1 MEKEWGTF
9 AFPKHLL
16 QLALQ
21 AASFYCSPL
30 PASPE
35 TDNTSGIKAKASGG

>member
-1 MEKEWGTF
+1 MEKEWE
-9 AFPKHLL
+9 AFSFPEPLL

-21 AASFYCSPL
+21 AASFYCTAS

-35 TDNTSGIKAKASGG
+35 TDNTPGIKAKASGG